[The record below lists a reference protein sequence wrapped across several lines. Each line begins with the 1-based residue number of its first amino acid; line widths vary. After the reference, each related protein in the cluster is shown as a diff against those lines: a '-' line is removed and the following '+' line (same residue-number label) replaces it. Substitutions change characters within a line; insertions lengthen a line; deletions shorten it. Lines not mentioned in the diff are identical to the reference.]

1 MFFPQALQ
9 TLVYWG
15 WLTPVHPH
23 SQLFTPTH
31 SRSHLLTLTPSYIH
45 HTCSHS
51 LSLALTKGHVV
62 SPLSHPKA
70 PSVSCS
76 PTRICRFLPLWGPP
90 LVTVS
95 VLRAPPHCHCQASQ
109 AMPPSPNAPRGVG
122 AELLQGGLMPL
133 PLLSSRNV
141 CAGPV
146 PAATSVGR
154 PLLLNSR
161 CADTATTPRMSL

>member
-1 MFFPQALQ
+1 MKGHLISKSLATAGPGGPRGQRSSSELSGSH
-9 TLVYWG
+9 TC
-15 WLTPVHPH
+15 
-23 SQLFTPTH
+23 TH
-31 SRSHLLTLTPSYIH
+31 SLL
-45 HTCSHS
+45 
-51 LSLALTKGHVV
+51 LALTKGHVV

-76 PTRICRFLPLWGPP
+76 PTRNCRFLPLWGPP

-95 VLRAPPHCHCQASQ
+95 ARRAPPHCHCQASK

-122 AELLQGGLMPL
+122 AELMQGGLTTL

-146 PAATSVGR
+146 PAATSAGR

-161 CADTATTPRMSL
+161 CTGITTTPLMPLQPMGTC